1 MLINWLLEIFNELLM
16 FSSSSRLKLDNIK
29 LYIMLQDVN
38 IDEVSNFFNI
48 SFKNK
53 LQYKL
58 LVISY
63 LFVFQESIEKVE
75 AFKEDTLSY
84 RTMLSKKSF
93 SF

>member
-1 MLINWLLEIFNELLM
+1 LLEIFNELLM